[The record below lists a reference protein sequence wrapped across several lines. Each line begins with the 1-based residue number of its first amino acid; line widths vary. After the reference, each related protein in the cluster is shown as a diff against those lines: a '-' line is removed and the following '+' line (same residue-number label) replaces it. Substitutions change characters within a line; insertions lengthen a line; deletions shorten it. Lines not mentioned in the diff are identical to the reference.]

1 MFQELWL
8 TNIYLLA
15 FSIATIGF
23 SAYSWIYLSSYF
35 VRKDY
40 HLLLKGLG
48 SAIIVSGFVVDIIK
62 SYLQKDITATPGLY
76 ISLIT
81 VGILLLAIGVYMEP
95 IPGKPK
101 ITPKAVVPAPKVTK
115 KRKTT
120 TKRTLSLIFP
130 VLPGLIGMAVIIY
143 HTYRKINY
151 GLSKE
156 FTPLLVGWITF
167 FTFLVLEYI
176 NIYFLPLKLM
186 WLENP
191 DGFAL
196 YDMLKYILLFIT
208 AVAIFVWL
216 NRFISF
222 KPVPRMFFSL
232 WQLLIIGSLL
242 LNSVFAVLTIRS
254 TEEQIYGLLEK
265 NASLVTFTLDQI
277 RKNNSDLL
285 TVLSQNSDF
294 VTALKNKNEGAIQNI
309 VDKTLVNNL
318 NLDKMIVTDSQAILI
333 FDSQSPTS
341 VGSSIS
347 SNQVIKKAILDA
359 APAYGYV
366 PQETQTGGYTL
377 AFYYAYPIFVNE
389 KDFVGVVTSVK
400 NIDDT
405 YLDILKNQT
414 GQELVLYVRDLRA
427 ATTLVDSDSIS
438 RYENIS
444 LQSTSIFQTAKR
456 ANISVAQLAL
466 LTKPYFMAIVD
477 LPTFADSSQTNKLMV
492 GTEQTALL
500 TSTES
505 VLFSSFLA
513 VFVFCLIATIPTYL
527 LAKDMDKD
535 LSA

>member
-444 LQSTSIFQTAKR
+444 LQKIGR
-456 ANISVAQLAL
+456 AHV
-466 LTKPYFMAIVD
+466 
-477 LPTFADSSQTNKLMV
+477 
-492 GTEQTALL
+492 
-500 TSTES
+500 
-505 VLFSSFLA
+505 
-513 VFVFCLIATIPTYL
+513 
-527 LAKDMDKD
+527 
-535 LSA
+535 